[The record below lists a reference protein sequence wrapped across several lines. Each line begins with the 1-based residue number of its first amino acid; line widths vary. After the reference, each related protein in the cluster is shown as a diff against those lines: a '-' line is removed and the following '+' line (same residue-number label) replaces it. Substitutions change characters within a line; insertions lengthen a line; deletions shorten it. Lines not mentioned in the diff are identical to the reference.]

1 MGTEHLVFH
10 ITEKRGERVEE
21 LMGEGSG
28 GLCSRAL
35 FSVQLLVD
43 VLCSCL
49 GLWIRCLWKM
59 FFSVVVLVL
68 TKALV
73 AGKFTLITVI
83 ETSTK
88 VHN

>member
-1 MGTEHLVFH
+1 MVGT
-10 ITEKRGERVEE
+10 
-21 LMGEGSG
+21 GSG

-35 FSVQLLVD
+35 LPVE

-73 AGKFTLITVI
+73 AGKFTLVTLI
-83 ETSTK
+83 ETHLHKK
-88 VHN
+88 VSGRPSSHVEASHFGIIVKL